1 MLETRPEVMKGKI
14 IVFGQ
19 FVFIVL
25 FVYALSSEYRAN
37 AYQQEWIARNAWPLQ
52 YVLSGYLA
60 AGLVGVTLGGAV
72 LLVAD
77 YFREKNKRRL
87 VVNSLA

>member
-1 MLETRPEVMKGKI
+1 MDTLPRLMKEKI
-14 IVFGQ
+14 IVFGE

-37 AYQQEWIARNAWPLQ
+37 AYQQEWVMNNAWPLQ
-52 YVLSGYLA
+52 YLLNGYLA

-77 YFREKNKRRL
+77 YLRQKNKTSVKIDNL
-87 VVNSLA
+87 T